1 MNLAVCL
8 SQATAEYVQGSLEG
22 LRKIS
27 FKVVGD
33 PAGIGIR
40 PLPNNR
46 FASWKEMLSINS

>member
-8 SQATAEYVQGSLEG
+8 PQATVEYVQGSLEG
-22 LRKIS
+22 LRETA

-40 PLPNNR
+40 PLPNKTLPLGTICS
-46 FASWKEMLSINS
+46 A